1 MFNDT
6 LRHNLTL
13 GREVSDEKLFEAMH
27 IAQLK
32 PVIAKLTKGLD
43 TQIGKDGIRLS
54 GGERQRAAI
63 ARMLVTE
70 PNVIILD
77 ESTSALDV
85 ITEANLFRSLQHH
98 LEQKSMLIIT
108 HRLKTVENADYI
120 YIMKEGRIVEEGTPE
135 ELLQLQGE
143 YNSYFNEVVY

>member
-1 MFNDT
+1 
-6 LRHNLTL
+6 
-13 GREVSDEKLFEAMH
+13 MH
-27 IAQLK
+27 IAQLES
-32 PVIAKLTKGLD
+32 VLAKLTDGLD

-85 ITEANLFRSLQHH
+85 VTEASLFKSLQKH
-98 LEQKSMLIIT
+98 LEKKSMLIIT
-108 HRLKTVENADYI
+108 HRLKTVEHADYI
-120 YIMKEGRIVEEGTPE
+120 YILKEGRIIEEGTPE
-135 ELLQLQGE
+135 ALLKQQGE
-143 YNSYFNEVVY
+143 YSSYFKEVIY